1 MNPDEVL
8 KTQEVC
14 DLLRISKQAIFKA
27 VAEGRLPV
35 LKLSPRAWRFRRADV
50 LKLFQ
55 QEAGHDVSTMVRRR
69 VGALGVDRVRRLSVR
84 DRHGLAGSP
93 SGKSVSESRMV
104 GAVVAGRVD

>member
-1 MNPDEVL
+1 MDEIL

-14 DLLRISKQAIFKA
+14 NLLRISKQAIFKA

-50 LKLFQ
+50 LNLFQ

-93 SGKSVSESRMV
+93 SRQQNS
-104 GAVVAGRVD
+104 AGGTVTPTLARRTV